1 MTKIAEIREPG
12 NHVRRSFREAEMMG
26 GQGKHGKLVQNL
38 KPGKAFSE
46 TGEGNGVREMCPV
59 DEWRENGE
67 MKGEK
72 VSGGV
77 KCENYWSI
85 ISIQRT

>member
-1 MTKIAEIREPG
+1 M
-12 NHVRRSFREAEMMG
+12 VF
-26 GQGKHGKLVQNL
+26 GQGKHGKLVQNF

-46 TGEGNGVREMCPV
+46 TWEENGVRETYPV

-72 VSGGV
+72 GSEMWELL
-77 KCENYWSI
+77 KYN
-85 ISIQRT
+85 